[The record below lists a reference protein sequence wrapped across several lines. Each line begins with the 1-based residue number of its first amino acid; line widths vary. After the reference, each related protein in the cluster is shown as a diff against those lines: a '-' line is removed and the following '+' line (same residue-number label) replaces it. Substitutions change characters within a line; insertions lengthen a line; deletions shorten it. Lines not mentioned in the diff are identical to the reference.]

1 MKKKYKKGLIMFMP
15 FIGGGGVEKNLYL
28 ISNYFSKKID
38 NVIICTI
45 SKRPI
50 KKFNKKISFLTPQ
63 VKFSNK
69 INIRI
74 QYLICL
80 FLLYKFLRKNKN
92 YVVFS
97 FQANIYCI
105 LLCKLLKIKIIARS
119 NSSPSGWYHNS
130 FKKFIYKRIISQA
143 SEVIVNSFEFKKQME
158 KRFNIKTT
166 CILNPLNKNEI
177 LKQSK
182 ERKSENFFVGKS
194 YAKIINL
201 GRFTE
206 QKDQITILKAAKMLR
221 KKIKFKL
228 LIIGRGVEK
237 LNLLDYI
244 KKNKLKKFVQI
255 RNFLENPYPIIKQ
268 SDIFVLSSK
277 YEGLPNVLLEAAT
290 LKKFIISTDCPT
302 GPREILS
309 NGKGGFLFKIS
320 DHKELYKKI
329 LIYLKNK
336 KKYQKKINFNFNH
349 LFRYDYNK
357 NLEQYFLLIEK
368 YII

>member
-1 MKKKYKKGLIMFMP
+1 
-15 FIGGGGVEKNLYL
+15 
-28 ISNYFSKKID
+28 
-38 NVIICTI
+38 
-45 SKRPI
+45 
-50 KKFNKKISFLTPQ
+50 
-63 VKFSNK
+63 
-69 INIRI
+69 
-74 QYLICL
+74 
-80 FLLYKFLRKNKN
+80 
-92 YVVFS
+92 
-97 FQANIYCI
+97 
-105 LLCKLLKIKIIARS
+105 
-119 NSSPSGWYHNS
+119 
-130 FKKFIYKRIISQA
+130 
-143 SEVIVNSFEFKKQME
+143 
-158 KRFNIKTT
+158 
-166 CILNPLNKNEI
+166 
-177 LKQSK
+177 
-182 ERKSENFFVGKS
+182 
-194 YAKIINL
+194 
-201 GRFTE
+201 
-206 QKDQITILKAAKMLR
+206 MLR

-237 LNLLDYI
+237 LNLLNFI

-320 DHKELYKKI
+320 DHKELYEKI